1 MKNIGF
7 SFDDLPMAVSQ
18 LTDKV
23 NSIYSML
30 ARHSM
35 PQE

>member
-23 NSIYSML
+23 NSIYS
-30 ARHSM
+30 AGITPNRG
-35 PQE
+35 